1 MAITKMNYNVYNRKM
16 NFVLNVESGVLSV
29 LSTKYICAETDL
41 KSRYDNGILPSVQWL
56 IITRILMMIM

>member
-1 MAITKMNYNVYNRKM
+1 M